1 MSSYVGASGRINR
14 RGRLLAWR
22 IARKSY
28 LAADRDAELAK
39 NLAEQELKNLA
50 LPPIVVEMIV
60 VLIVKLIVE
69 WIERKYLDPPESP
82 AILDGD
88 DEHDD

>member
-1 MSSYVGASGRINR
+1 MSAYVNSSNRLNR

-22 IARKSY
+22 LARKAY
-28 LAADRDAELAK
+28 LAADHDPELAK
-39 NLAEQELKNLA
+39 NLAEQEVKNLA
-50 LPPIVVEMIV
+50 LPPIVIEMIV

-69 WIERKYLDPPESP
+69 WIEKKYLDPPESP